1 MRLKYFIGVAV
12 LTGLG
17 ICSNAQTVIR
27 PDARI
32 TKTSFAIITDS
43 PTWEKCAAEM
53 TDFAGQLGNE
63 DLPTFIVHARWK
75 SPEQVKKV
83 IKDLY
88 KKHSLEGVMFVGDV
102 PVAMIRKG
110 QHLTSAFK
118 MDEEKYP
125 WIDSSVPSDRFY
137 DDFDLKFDYL
147 RPDSVHSSYFYY
159 NLSATSPRNIR
170 CDIYSARVKPIAN
183 GEPADVQ
190 IKRFFNKAIAEH
202 RADNRLDQFYSHTG
216 DGSYSNSLN
225 AWVSEAATL
234 REQMPGTFDS
244 PVSPGRTRF
253 TRYSFSAYPKNDI
266 ITQLV
271 RDDLDLTIFHEHG
284 MAHRQYISS
293 IPATE
298 DRDGHMET
306 LRAYLRS
313 LAKRYEGDEKKMKEF
328 ESKYAAYGIEPSWWN
343 DYNDP
348 EVIKSDSVADA
359 NTGILLDDITAFRPN
374 SRMVIFDAC
383 YNGDYREDDC
393 IASRYI
399 FADGKTVSTFA
410 NSVNVLQDKQANE
423 MLGLLW
429 MGARVGQW
437 AQETNILE
445 SHIIGDP
452 TFRFRSSAPDVDAAE
467 LCRARYNEAAEREL
481 LKSEYA
487 DVRNLAMHRLWRN
500 DAPGLS
506 ELFAGIFRTSPVA
519 MERYTALSLL
529 EKINDRN
536 YQDILPAALTD
547 ANEFIRR
554 TTVSRM
560 GKVGRDE
567 YVPHLVAAY
576 FDDTQAERVVFQI
589 ENNIPAFTNEA
600 FEKAM
605 AGYSGERAEKLRTAQ
620 KRQKSINDGILDKT
634 STEARWRKL
643 YIQSLRNENVHA
655 TLGEYLAILDNPDE
669 SEDLKLVLLDA
680 LAWYNESYRRYEI
693 LAACDRLRKTS
704 RSKAIR
710 EQALRTYN
718 RVR

>member
-1 MRLKYFIGVAV
+1 MRLKSFLGAAA
-12 LTGLG
+12 LMSLSFGL
-17 ICSNAQTVIR
+17 SAQTVIK
-27 PDARI
+27 PDAKV
-32 TKTSFAIITDS
+32 TKTSFAVITDS
-43 PTWEKCAAEM
+43 PTWDKCSAEM
-53 TDFAGQLGNE
+53 KSFAQQLGSE
-63 DLPTFIVHARWK
+63 DLPTFIVHAKWK

-102 PVAMIRKG
+102 PVAMVRKG

-118 MDEEKYP
+118 MDEAKHP

-147 RPDSVHSSYFYY
+147 RPDSVHPNYFYY
-159 NLSATSPRNIR
+159 NLSATSPKHIK

-202 RADNRLDQFYSHTG
+202 KADNKLDQFYSHTG

-225 AWVSEAATL
+225 AWVTEAATL

-244 PVSPGRTRF
+244 PASPGRTRF
-253 TRYSFSAYPKNDI
+253 TRYSFSSYPKDDI
-266 ITQLV
+266 IAQLV
-271 RDDLDLTIFHEHG
+271 RDDLDLAIFHEHG
-284 MAHRQYISS
+284 VAERQYISS

-298 DRDGHMET
+298 DRDGHMEA
-306 LRAYLRS
+306 LRAYLRGVAS
-313 LAKRYEGDEKKMKEF
+313 RYAGDEKKMKEF
-328 ESKYAAYGIEPSWWN
+328 EDKYAAYGIGPSWWN
-343 DYNDP
+343 NYSDP
-348 EVIKSDSVADA
+348 EVIKSDSINDA
-359 NTGILLDDITAFRPN
+359 KTGILLEDITAFKPN

-399 FADGKTVSTFA
+399 FADGKTVATFA

-452 TFRFRSSAPDVDAAE
+452 TFRFRSSAADVDAAE
-467 LCRARYNEAAEREL
+467 LCRAPYDEATERAM
-481 LKSEYA
+481 LKSGYA

-500 DAPGLS
+500 DAEGLS
-506 ELFAGIFRTSPVA
+506 QLFAETFLTSPVA

-529 EKINDRN
+529 EKINDQN
-536 YQDILPAALTD
+536 YQDVLPDALAD

-560 GKVGRDE
+560 GRVGRDE

-589 ENNIPAFTNEA
+589 ENNIPAFTAEA
-600 FEKAM
+600 FNKAI
-605 AGYSGERAEKLRTAQ
+605 ASYSGERAEQLKKAQ
-620 KRQKSINDGILDKT
+620 KRQKSINDGILDKN
-634 STEARWRKL
+634 SSEAKWRKL
-643 YIQSLRNENVHA
+643 YIQSLRNENIHA
-655 TLGEYLAILDNPDE
+655 TLSDYLAILDNPDE
-669 SEDLKLVLLDA
+669 SEELKLAMLDA
-680 LAWYNESYRRYEI
+680 LAWYGQSYRRAEI
-693 LAACDRLRKTS
+693 LAACDRVRKTS
-704 RSKAIR
+704 KSKALK

-718 RVR
+718 RVK